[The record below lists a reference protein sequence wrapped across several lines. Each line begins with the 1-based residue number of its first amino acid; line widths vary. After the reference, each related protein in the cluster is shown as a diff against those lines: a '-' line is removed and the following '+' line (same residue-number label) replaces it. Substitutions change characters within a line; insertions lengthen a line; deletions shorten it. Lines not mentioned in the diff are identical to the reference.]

1 MQHRLLCSNSI
12 AVHPIAHEL
21 PSLLSVCHTLS
32 CHKLCHVFRSATNMM
47 NDVVEAHD
55 YSFSWWRLLWL
66 KRCTVTIYWATW
78 SAQHIT
84 TDMLMIWHCNM
95 TRCALTL
102 LVTNTPNFMILH
114 VTIFL
119 MTIHCKWR
127 NCYTVSRH
135 QLTFVRLT
143 VMSQKQHITFSVCQ
157 WADDIMVIRNM
168 ASLCATPGWL
178 NMHCTT
184 LHSCTVVTLPESSNG
199 PVSVTVTNSVSVCP
213 LLTPN
218 DRATGHPV
226 KVGSW
231 LGLHSV
237 MTSHTHTPYQ
247 ATQLGHTL
255 W

>member
-1 MQHRLLCSNSI
+1 
-12 AVHPIAHEL
+12 
-21 PSLLSVCHTLS
+21 
-32 CHKLCHVFRSATNMM
+32 
-47 NDVVEAHD
+47 
-55 YSFSWWRLLWL
+55 
-66 KRCTVTIYWATW
+66 
-78 SAQHIT
+78 
-84 TDMLMIWHCNM
+84 
-95 TRCALTL
+95 
-102 LVTNTPNFMILH
+102 
-114 VTIFL
+114 

-237 MTSHTHTPYQ
+237 MTSHTHTIPSYT
-247 ATQLGHTL
+247 AWTHTVVAIIKL
-255 W
+255 DFLTGQVCTVLQESKLLCWSSSKPSSTCCCKHR